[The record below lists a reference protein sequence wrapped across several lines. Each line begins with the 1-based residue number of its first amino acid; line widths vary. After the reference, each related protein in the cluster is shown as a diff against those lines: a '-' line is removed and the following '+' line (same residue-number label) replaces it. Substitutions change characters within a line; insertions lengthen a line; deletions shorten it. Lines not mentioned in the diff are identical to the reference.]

1 VIQACSDSP
10 EIIAEGRENPGW
22 AGTSQ
27 SSLFFFCRCSW
38 LFAHSSVTP
47 GSNLRLE
54 RYQETALHRDAGGE
68 DNLSKNNMKRIA
80 LMLLGLAWAT
90 SLFAQTADPGAAE
103 KPKLPARPQWEQRRH
118 LIWDRLDL
126 TDEQKE
132 KLKQIREED
141 RQSLRSA
148 WAEAKIAQESLH
160 AALLANPENTADIQ
174 TKATN
179 WANAIST
186 RTVQFALHEAKV
198 SQVLTPEQRVVL
210 DEAIK
215 GMRRWHRRDGG
226 PENGRGRSERP
237 WEKMNPASRPAAPA
251 ATPSVTPTAPTN

>member
-1 VIQACSDSP
+1 
-10 EIIAEGRENPGW
+10 
-22 AGTSQ
+22 
-27 SSLFFFCRCSW
+27 
-38 LFAHSSVTP
+38 
-47 GSNLRLE
+47 
-54 RYQETALHRDAGGE
+54 
-68 DNLSKNNMKRIA
+68 MKRIA
-80 LMLLGLAWAT
+80 LVLLGLAWAT
-90 SLFAQTADPGAAE
+90 SLFAESVDPGAAD
-103 KPKLPARPQWEQRRH
+103 KPKLPAQPQWEQRRH
-118 LIWDRLDL
+118 LFWDRLHL

-174 TKATN
+174 AKATN
-179 WANAIST
+179 WANALSA

-198 SQVLTPEQRVVL
+198 SQVLTPEQRVLL

-215 GMRRWHRRDGG
+215 ARTRRWGRRDGG
-226 PENGRGRSERP
+226 PENGRGRQSERP
-237 WEKMNPASRPAAPA
+237 WERPNPASRPAGPA

>member
-1 VIQACSDSP
+1 
-10 EIIAEGRENPGW
+10 
-22 AGTSQ
+22 
-27 SSLFFFCRCSW
+27 
-38 LFAHSSVTP
+38 
-47 GSNLRLE
+47 
-54 RYQETALHRDAGGE
+54 LHRDVGGQ

-90 SLFAQTADPGAAE
+90 SLFAQTVDPGAAD

-118 LIWDRLDL
+118 LFWDRLNL

-174 TKATN
+174 AKATN
-179 WANAIST
+179 WANALST

-215 GMRRWHRRDGG
+215 ARTRRWHRRDGG
-226 PENGRGRSERP
+226 PENGRGRQLERP
-237 WEKMNPASRPAAPA
+237 WDKTNPASRPAAPT
-251 ATPSVTPTAPTN
+251 ATPNITPPAPTN

>member
-1 VIQACSDSP
+1 MILAFSAF
-10 EIIAEGRENPGW
+10 I
-22 AGTSQ
+22 
-27 SSLFFFCRCSW
+27 L
-38 LFAHSSVTP
+38 SVTP

-54 RYQETALHRDAGGE
+54 RYQETALHRDAGGQ

-90 SLFAQTADPGAAE
+90 RLFAQTVDPAAAD

-118 LIWDRLDL
+118 LFWDRLNL

-160 AALLANPENTADIQ
+160 AALLANPENTAEIQ
-174 TKATN
+174 AKATN
-179 WANAIST
+179 WANALST
-186 RTVQFALHEAKV
+186 RTVQLALHEAKV
-198 SQVLTPEQRVVL
+198 SQVLTPEQRVAF

-215 GMRRWHRRDGG
+215 ARMRRWHRGHGG
-226 PENGRGRSERP
+226 PENGGWRSERP
-237 WEKMNPASRPAAPA
+237 GEKMNPASRPAAPA
-251 ATPSVTPTAPTN
+251 ATPSVTPEAPTN

>member
-1 VIQACSDSP
+1 
-10 EIIAEGRENPGW
+10 
-22 AGTSQ
+22 
-27 SSLFFFCRCSW
+27 
-38 LFAHSSVTP
+38 
-47 GSNLRLE
+47 
-54 RYQETALHRDAGGE
+54 
-68 DNLSKNNMKRIA
+68 
-80 LMLLGLAWAT
+80 MLLGLAWAT
-90 SLFAQTADPGAAE
+90 SLFAQTIDPGAAD

-118 LIWDRLDL
+118 LFWDRLNL

-174 TKATN
+174 AKATN
-179 WANAIST
+179 WANALST

-198 SQVLTPEQRVVL
+198 SQVLTPTQRVAV

-215 GMRRWHRRDGG
+215 SRRLRRWNRRDGG
-226 PENGRGRSERP
+226 AEGRWQSERP
-237 WEKMNPASRPAAPA
+237 GGRMNPASRPAAPE
-251 ATPSVTPTAPTN
+251 ATPNASPEAPTN

>member
-1 VIQACSDSP
+1 
-10 EIIAEGRENPGW
+10 
-22 AGTSQ
+22 
-27 SSLFFFCRCSW
+27 
-38 LFAHSSVTP
+38 
-47 GSNLRLE
+47 
-54 RYQETALHRDAGGE
+54 
-68 DNLSKNNMKRIA
+68 MKRIA
-80 LMLLGLAWAT
+80 LVLLGLAWTT
-90 SLFAQTADPGAAE
+90 SLFAQTVDPGAAD

-118 LIWDRLDL
+118 LFWDRLNL

-179 WANAIST
+179 WANALST

-210 DEAIK
+210 DEAIQAR
-215 GMRRWHRRDGG
+215 MRRWHRRDGG